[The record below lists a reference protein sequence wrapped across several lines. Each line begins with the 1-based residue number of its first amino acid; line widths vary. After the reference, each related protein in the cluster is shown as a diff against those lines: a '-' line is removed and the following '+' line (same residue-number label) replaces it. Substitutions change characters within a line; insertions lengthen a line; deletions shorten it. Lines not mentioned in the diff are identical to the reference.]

1 MDNAVHELR
10 LVITTQDY
18 ERSKA
23 FYQALLGTSAVN
35 AWESSEGRVII
46 LEAGRATLE
55 IVDERHAG
63 RIDEIEVGRRVSGEL
78 RLALGMPDSKTG
90 ATTAQQVGGVLTHPV
105 TRTPW
110 NSLNARVLSPDG
122 LQITLFAENE

>member
-10 LVITTQDY
+10 LVITTRDY

-23 FYQALLGTSAVN
+23 FYQALLGTRALG

-55 IVDERHAG
+55 IVDENHAE
-63 RIDEIEVGRRVSGEL
+63 RIDEIEVGRRVSGDL
-78 RLALGMPDSKTG
+78 RLALGLPDSG
-90 ATTAQQVGGVLTHPV
+90 AAAALAQQVGGVLTNPV
-105 TRTPW
+105 RQTP
-110 NSLNARVLSPDG
+110 
-122 LQITLFAENE
+122 